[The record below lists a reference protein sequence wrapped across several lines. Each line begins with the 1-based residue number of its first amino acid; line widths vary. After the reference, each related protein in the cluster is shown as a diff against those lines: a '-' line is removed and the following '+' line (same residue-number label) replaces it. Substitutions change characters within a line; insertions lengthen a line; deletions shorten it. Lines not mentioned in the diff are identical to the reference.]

1 MIDDTLPPGRATHV
15 EACSDCREQAGQLKG
30 ALALSRAIDVPE
42 PSPLFWDH
50 FSARVEEAVRTEP
63 RPAPSIWAWLGA
75 HGLTP
80 LVAVVALVLAA
91 GAGWLARNARVPADT
106 APVNIGSIASMSPAA
121 GGDLA
126 TVPGDD
132 ETAWAVL
139 SAAAADMQ
147 IEDARAAG
155 MGVHPGAVDRA
166 VVDLSPAERNELGR
180 LLQSELK
187 RSSN

>member
-1 MIDDTLPPGRATHV
+1 MARCRRDARRTWKRAATAARRPGNSRGR
-15 EACSDCREQAGQLKG
+15 SGSAG
-30 ALALSRAIDVPE
+30 R
-42 PSPLFWDH
+42 SPLFWDH
-50 FSARVEEAVRTEP
+50 FSARVEKAVRTEP

-80 LVAVVALVLAA
+80 LVAVVALLLAA

-106 APVNIGSIASMSPAA
+106 APVNVESIASMTPAA
-121 GGDLA
+121 GSDVA
-126 TVPGDD
+126 IVPGDD
-132 ETAWAVL
+132 EAAWAVL

-147 IEDARAAG
+147 IEDAHAAG